1 MNAQH
6 VEASAAQRRSD
17 MIRRAAD
24 QAEVTNRIVTQF
36 FPIGAD
42 TEDLTAF
49 TDDQSRGFDE
59 AMLFALE
66 DKIDPA
72 AAAVRCAHDVEERA
86 QNIAGRN
93 DADEMAVGDHGQAA
107 DLSLQHDLGR
117 FFDGSRRGYGNR
129 VRAHDVVDF
138 DLFQM
143 TAVLAQ
149 IAIADDADE
158 PAVAHY
164 RQTAKPAC
172 LHLVHRADR

>member
-24 QAEVTNRIVTQF
+24 QAEVTNWIITQF

-49 TDDQSRGFDE
+49 TDDQSSGFDE

-72 AAAVRCAHDVEERA
+72 AAAVRCAHDVEERRRISLA
-86 QNIAGRN
+86 VTMPTRWPSATTGRPPICRSN
-93 DADEMAVGDHGQAA
+93 MIWAA
-107 DLSLQHDLGR
+107 SSTVSPGLR
-117 FFDGSRRGYGNR
+117 
-129 VRAHDVVDF
+129 
-138 DLFQM
+138 
-143 TAVLAQ
+143 
-149 IAIADDADE
+149 
-158 PAVAHY
+158 
-164 RQTAKPAC
+164 
-172 LHLVHRADR
+172 